1 MIIIFKILFS
11 IFVVFVCISVFQK
24 QQKQLLTYTGAIF
37 WVIFWL
43 AAWVIVLWP
52 VIVQYFA
59 DKLDI
64 GRGSDLVSYI
74 SIALLFYIVF
84 KLYIKIA
91 RIKQNITQIVRE
103 VALIKRSNDD
113 V

>member
-11 IFVVFVCISVFQK
+11 IFVVFACTSVFQK
-24 QQKQLLTYTGAIF
+24 QRKQLLTYTGAIF
-37 WVIFWL
+37 WVTFWIT
-43 AAWVIVLWP
+43 AWVVVLWP

-59 DKLDI
+59 DKLAI
-64 GRGSDLVSYI
+64 GRGSDLVIYI

-91 RIKQNITQIVRE
+91 RIKQEITQVIRE
-103 VALIKRSNDD
+103 LALIKRHKDD